1 VRGDPNRNTARE
13 RQRIAGGR
21 VIEQVMA
28 LERIPLYGREGA
40 LAPLGPAVQHTGE
53 LGPDVA
59 ISELL
64 VFGLPLRELVP
75 RGLGFQ
81 VGTGEG
87 LHIHAELQEHAQLA
101 PHLAVLDHLG
111 VGEPEDMHL
120 GHLDIS

>member
-28 LERIPLYGREGA
+28 LER
-40 LAPLGPAVQHTGE
+40 
-53 LGPDVA
+53 